1 MSKRLL
7 STAAGLVLAL
17 SLAGL
22 AAAQDSKTTT
32 TVTTQTT
39 KTIQNPDGTYTVIQ
53 YPADKEV
60 AVTLAPGTVIP
71 TAHGLAKVLR
81 HGNMTTI
88 NLDLSD
94 ITGDVNNYNVYAVD
108 PTGNFTL
115 LGPVTIANGV
125 ATQTFTTPI
134 DKFMLVLSPEANLT
148 TIADTTP
155 ILFRSTVPEGFAV
168 IPVATSRPRH
178 GAAVGERVAAT
189 TAPTASPYTVPMLDI
204 PGFRTRQI
212 LLVTTLL
219 DPFVYPAKELAV
231 LYHERWHAELDLRSM
246 KTQMKM
252 EILRCQTPAMVRK
265 EIWAHLLA
273 YNLVRKVMAQAA
285 GEHDVTPRHLS
296 FAGALQ
302 TLNEFRTLLLTAA
315 TADLPAL
322 SADILKAI
330 ASHRVGDRPDRCEPR
345 KVKRRPKG
353 YSRLLQP
360 RAQERAA
367 CLNG

>member
-60 AVTLAPGTVIP
+60 TVTLAPGTVIP
-71 TAHGLAKVLR
+71 TAHGFAKIKR
-81 HGNMTTI
+81 HADMTTI

-125 ATQTFTTPI
+125 ATQTFTTPM

-148 TIADTTP
+148 TIADNTP
-155 ILFRSTVPEGFAV
+155 ILFRSTVPAGFAV
-168 IPVATSRPRH
+168 IPMATSRPH
-178 GAAVGERVAAT
+178 EGAAVGEHVAAT
-189 TAPTASPYTVPMLDI
+189 TAPNTSPYTVPMLDI
-204 PGFRTRQI
+204 PGFRRGHDTKLSVHFPELRDARANIFLEPRKDGPVEVRIRFHSLTRVPADKRIVVWAVGPDGSYAKLGQI
-212 LLVTTLL
+212 VNTRNRNEAEIKGETSLQDFGLLVTLEDKDDLTS
-219 DPFVYPAKELAV
+219 PVGPVY
-231 LYHERWHAELDLRSM
+231 
-246 KTQMKM
+246 
-252 EILRCQTPAMVRK
+252 
-265 EIWAHLLA
+265 
-273 YNLVRKVMAQAA
+273 
-285 GEHDVTPRHLS
+285 
-296 FAGALQ
+296 
-302 TLNEFRTLLLTAA
+302 A
-315 TADLPAL
+315 T
-322 SADILKAI
+322 II
-330 ASHRVGDRPDRCEPR
+330 REP
-345 KVKRRPKG
+345 
-353 YSRLLQP
+353 
-360 RAQERAA
+360 
-367 CLNG
+367 

>member
-1 MSKRLL
+1 MTVAKPVRCLSLFCAPSECQNLISRRRIATMSKRLL

-125 ATQTFTTPI
+125 ATQTFTTPM

-204 PGFRTRQI
+204 PGFRRGTD
-212 LLVTTLL
+212 T
-219 DPFVYPAKELAV
+219 
-231 LYHERWHAELDLRSM
+231 HLR
-246 KTQMKM
+246 
-252 EILRCQTPAMVRK
+252 V
-265 EIWAHLLA
+265 
-273 YNLVRKVMAQAA
+273 
-285 GEHDVTPRHLS
+285 
-296 FAGALQ
+296 
-302 TLNEFRTLLLTAA
+302 
-315 TADLPAL
+315 
-322 SADILKAI
+322 
-330 ASHRVGDRPDRCEPR
+330 
-345 KVKRRPKG
+345 
-353 YSRLLQP
+353 
-360 RAQERAA
+360 
-367 CLNG
+367 